1 MNSYMNSIA
10 RATSR
15 RLTINV
21 GVNKTVTTTYK
32 SVQASIPTTTNLA
45 ASSITARGNSMGL
58 GTLVG
63 NMIKEAGRQG
73 TSVVEVP
80 VYLDGRE
87 IARASAKYNE
97 AELNK
102 LSKRKSRKRG
112 E

>member
-1 MNSYMNSIA
+1 MI
-10 RATSR
+10 
-15 RLTINV
+15 
-21 GVNKTVTTTYK
+21 
-32 SVQASIPTTTNLA
+32 
-45 ASSITARGNSMGL
+45 GL
-58 GTLVG
+58 GTLIG
-63 NMIKEAGRQG
+63 SAIKEAGRQNS
-73 TSVVEVP
+73 SVVEVP